1 MIRLAAALMA
11 AGLLLPP
18 QEETLRIGHK
28 NFAEN
33 ELLAEMFARVIADR
47 TGLRVERLRLADTLP
62 CFEALKA
69 GQIAAYPEYTGT
81 GLVEMLGEAPVRS
94 RREALYRVRTEF
106 QARWDLWWLAPLGF
120 NNAYELAVPR
130 QIAERHN
137 LRTISDLAK
146 VAPQLRAAVGFDFAT
161 REDGLPGLR
170 KVYGME
176 FKEVRQMQQNLKYQ
190 AAGERAVDCIDVYTT
205 DGLLLVH
212 DLVVLEDDRK
222 FFPPY
227 EAAPLVRG
235 DVLRRR
241 PEVGA
246 ALGLLAGA
254 LDEARMR
261 RLNRRVQEDREP
273 VERVAQEALEELG
286 MLAARK
292 GSAPT
297 GRSASFLRYLVDH
310 RSSLAAQTAEHLAL
324 SGAGLLLGV
333 LVAMPLAFLLERRR
347 ALAEPVIR
355 AVSLTQ
361 TIPSLALLA
370 FMIPLFGIGPRPAI
384 LALWIYSIFPVL
396 RNAYTGLRDAD
407 PRAVEAATALG
418 MTGTQVLWS
427 VRLPLAAPVIMAG
440 VRTAAVLTVGTATLA
455 AFVGAGGLGEPIV
468 SGLQKADPH
477 VILSGALPAAAL
489 ALLVDAVLGAAE
501 RLVRPR
507 GLERHR

>member
-1 MIRLAAALMA
+1 MIRLAGVFLGAAI
-11 AGLLLPP
+11 LLSH

-28 NFAEN
+28 NFAES

-47 TGLRVERLRLADTLP
+47 TGLRVERVRLADTLP
-62 CFEALKA
+62 CFEALKS

-106 QARWDLWWLAPLGF
+106 QARWDLWWLGPLGF
-120 NNAYELAVPR
+120 NNAYEMAVPR
-130 QIAERHN
+130 DVAERHH
-137 LRTISDLAK
+137 LRTLSDLAK
-146 VAPQLRAAVGFDFAT
+146 VAPQLRAAFGFDFAT
-161 REDGLPGLR
+161 REDCLPGLR
-170 KVYGME
+170 KAYGME

-190 AAGERAVDCIDVYTT
+190 AAGRRAVDCIDVYTT

-235 DVLRRR
+235 DLLRRR

-254 LDEARMR
+254 IDETRMR
-261 RLNRRVQEDREP
+261 KLNRRVDQDKEP

-286 MLAARK
+286 ILVAR
-292 GSAPT
+292 GAPGPS
-297 GRSASFLRYLVDH
+297 GRSASFVSYLVDH
-310 RSSLAAQTAEHLAL
+310 RAKLAAQTVEHLAL

-370 FMIPLFGIGPRPAI
+370 FMIPLFGIGPAPAI

-396 RNAYTGLRDAD
+396 RNGYTGIRDAD
-407 PRAVEAATALG
+407 PRAVEAAIALG
-418 MTGTQVLWS
+418 MTGSQVLWS

-489 ALLVDAVLGAAE
+489 ALVVDAVLAAAE

-507 GLERHR
+507 GLERRR